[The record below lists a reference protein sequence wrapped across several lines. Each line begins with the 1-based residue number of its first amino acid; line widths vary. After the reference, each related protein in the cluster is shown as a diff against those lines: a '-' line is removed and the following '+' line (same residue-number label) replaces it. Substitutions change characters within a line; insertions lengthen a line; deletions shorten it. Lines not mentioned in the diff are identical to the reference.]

1 MRKLERPIIVKIY
14 LDAEEKKLLDVKVK
28 ESKMRSTTAFLR
40 HLIKYGFVYFVDY
53 EELREMVRQIHGV
66 AVNINQVAH
75 RINATE
81 SIYKSDM
88 EELKKELDEIW
99 GIVRKY
105 LADQPLREQ

>member
-14 LDAEEKKLLDVKVK
+14 LDAEEKKMLDMKVR

-40 HLIKYGFVYFVDY
+40 HLIKYGFVYYVDY
-53 EELREMVRQIHGV
+53 EELREMVKQIHGA
-66 AVNINQVAH
+66 AVNINQIAH

-99 GIVRKY
+99 SIVRKY

>member
-1 MRKLERPIIVKIY
+1 MRKLERPIVVKVY

-40 HLIKYGFVYFVDY
+40 HLIRHGFVYYVDY
-53 EELREMVRQIHGV
+53 GELREMVRQIHGA
-66 AVNINQVAH
+66 AVNINQIAH

-99 GIVRKY
+99 SIVRKY